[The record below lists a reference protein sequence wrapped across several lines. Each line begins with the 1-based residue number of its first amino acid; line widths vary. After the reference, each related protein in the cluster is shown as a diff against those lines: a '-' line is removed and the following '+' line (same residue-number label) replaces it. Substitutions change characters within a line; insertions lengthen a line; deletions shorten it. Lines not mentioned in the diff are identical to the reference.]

1 MILDNSLGFII
12 NTAGRRISQLVSIQ
26 FNKYDI
32 TTEQWIVLNRLDE
45 QDGISQK
52 DLAKRVEKDQT
63 TVTRILDQLER
74 KGLVQR
80 KTNREDRRSFLIYIT
95 VPGKSLNK
103 ILTPI
108 EAEVIKTLFE
118 NLPEDQIAQL
128 RAIVTQIINNAN
140 QQLEEMER

>member
-1 MILDNSLGFII
+1 MMLDNSLGFII
-12 NTAGRRISQLVSIQ
+12 NTAGRRISQLVSLQ

-45 QDGISQK
+45 KDGISQK

-103 ILTPI
+103 TLTPM
-108 EAEVIKTLFE
+108 EAEVIKDLFK
-118 NLPEDQIAQL
+118 NLPQDQIAQL
-128 RAIVTQIINNAN
+128 RSTVTHIINNAN
-140 QQLEEMER
+140 QRLEEMER